1 VESTQTIE
9 PESPPCPACH
19 RGVLRREV
27 EPDPSLRSASRFSA
41 RESAVLA
48 SLAVQYVFSPGLLDD
63 VEKLSSHATCAATR
77 HARPAPSVMVRRTS
91 ALDAGQSRT
100 NWKRRAYFWASS
112 ENGPRQTP
120 KTPLFG
126 LSRDRRAVADQGG
139 CSIFRYDARR
149 RLRWDPMLHRSKEQR
164 SVVSGRRSGT
174 TEHERRELP
183 ALTGFSGPRA
193 RSPAAEAV
201 QHIVMRRRLGFG
213 STRHYVAPRGK
224 STRSYSRP
232 WMPVIDSGP

>member
-126 LSRDRRAVADQGG
+126 LFRGTAEPWPINAVVQFFVMMRGIG
-139 CSIFRYDARR
+139 CIGILCCTAAKSHVQ
-149 RLRWDPMLHRSKEQR
+149 P
-164 SVVSGRRSGT
+164 
-174 TEHERRELP
+174 
-183 ALTGFSGPRA
+183 
-193 RSPAAEAV
+193 SPASAAGLRNTNVENSP
-201 QHIVMRRRLGFG
+201 H
-213 STRHYVAPRGK
+213 
-224 STRSYSRP
+224 
-232 WMPVIDSGP
+232 